1 MQAEKCLHM
10 AEAEGVRRSPTKFEL
25 CLPRKRATPQHS
37 QSKLCLCFR
46 LAPFL
51 SRRSHCPVQAKHR
64 PGLVRGRLRR
74 RGIRRSQTLSRKKR
88 TFAKTL
94 LKDPVHVK
102 TCREKKSLENSLVA
116 SIRRPCL
123 FLLPILLRAI
133 PKQICRQHRL
143 LRPRPLLPKPSSLGQ
158 PNHDF
163 EKSGSICQG
172 TWRNI

>member
-1 MQAEKCLHM
+1 M

-51 SRRSHCPVQAKHR
+51 SRRSLSSRQSRKHSASR
-64 PGLVRGRLRR
+64 DVA
-74 RGIRRSQTLSRKKR
+74 GIRRSQTLSRKKR

-123 FLLPILLRAI
+123 FLLPLLLRAI
-133 PKQICRQHRL
+133 PKQICRQHRF